1 MSVLGKLSVFSMV
14 FFIPKLKP
22 CEWKVHFL
30 HCFVIFICTIFK
42 KNYSVYIHLLSS
54 LNMWLMLSFQACP
67 ILIFSILLLLIN
79 SIDSSVQFALAV
91 QKDNSLSFLDVLVSK
106 DIYQFSTTVFRQS
119 ISVSLTPHV
128 PSNHPPQLKM
138 AAIYIQVYRAIN
150 IVSDHS
156 NLSNELNYI
165 QSLPFFRGYNTSI
178 IDKALNKCSKP
189 VHQYQSTCF
198 TFLFFDLFQ
207 NLHNPFR
214 LWFQSLF

>member
-1 MSVLGKLSVFSMV
+1 MV

-106 DIYQFSTTVFRQS
+106 DIDRFSTTVFRKS
-119 ISVSLTPHV
+119 FSVSLPPHAL
-128 PSNHPPQLKM
+128 SNHLPQQKM
-138 AAIYIQVYRAIN
+138 AAFYTYVYRALHIC
-150 IVSDHS
+150 SHTS
-156 NLSNELNYI
+156 NLFNELN
-165 QSLPFFRGYNTSI
+165 S
-178 IDKALNKCSKP
+178 
-189 VHQYQSTCF
+189 
-198 TFLFFDLFQ
+198 
-207 NLHNPFR
+207 
-214 LWFQSLF
+214 